1 MASSVHRWLGVG
13 FLTHGNLSSADLC
26 IFDPD
31 AKLLDYHL
39 DDNQLLRL
47 DESQDCP
54 LLQKSDKGFM
64 MSRRWVSCDPK
75 DLAIQ
80 QGTVQFLAV
89 ASERPLVAGV
99 SLQENGVVT
108 EQAFARVI
116 PPVMPQSEAHDIG
129 LFSYDF
135 VTAGVEVP
143 GALTTLWCELQP
155 IPDVLLQRVHH
166 LVKLEPIIPDSPYD
180 RLVHHVRLQKCDL
193 LESAAFSGPCSDR
206 HFVPEHVRRC
216 QTVQA
221 AWVLGTEAI
230 VLPPEAGIRIGGR
243 GTVHYNNPNLTTG
256 IIDSSGLRLSFT
268 PELRPFDA
276 AMMAVGTHWSDSMMI
291 PPGQLD
297 FPLTGFCTP
306 ECTSAFPSTGIK
318 IFGSLLHAHLTVTKI
333 WTSIYRQGRL
343 IGQLNRDDN
352 YWPFWQRLSHF
363 DPPLQILPGDTLATT
378 CLHDTR
384 DRTAPTYSG
393 LGLDEEMCI
402 NYLLYYPAVDIESCR
417 SEVHNASL
425 YDFIEKR
432 MPADANL
439 SSPRTTAGD
448 LAELHW
454 SEDDIVALREL
465 YASAP
470 LNVHCLRET
479 GVAVNEEHD
488 WTNVELPS
496 VTEASL
502 DDPDR
507 THC

>member
-31 AKLLDYHL
+31 AKLLNYHL
-39 DDNQLLRL
+39 DGNQLLRL
-47 DESQDCP
+47 DESQDCRF
-54 LLQKSDKGFM
+54 LQRSNRGFV
-64 MSRRWVSCDPK
+64 MSRRLVTCDPK
-75 DLAIQ
+75 DVAIQ

-99 SLQENGVVT
+99 SLQEDGAMM

-116 PPVMPQSEAHDIG
+116 PPVMPQSEAHDTG
-129 LFSYDF
+129 LFSHDF

-143 GALTTLWCELQP
+143 AALTTLWCELQP
-155 IPDVLLQRVHH
+155 IPGVLLQRAHH
-166 LVKLEPIIPDSPYD
+166 LVKLEPIIPDPPYD

-221 AWVLGTEAI
+221 AWVLGTE
-230 VLPPEAGIRIGGR
+230 
-243 GTVHYNNPNLTTG
+243 VHYNNPNLTTG
-256 IIDSSGLRLSFT
+256 VVDSSGLRLSFT

-291 PPGQLD
+291 PQGQLD

-306 ECTSAFPSTGIK
+306 ECTSTFPPTGIK

-333 WTSIYRQGRL
+333 WTSIYRQALVSTRPSEALRVAG
-343 IGQLNRDDN
+343 
-352 YWPFWQRLSHF
+352 SCK
-363 DPPLQILPGDTLATT
+363 GDTLATT

-393 LGLDEEMCI
+393 LGLVEEMCI

-432 MPADANL
+432 MPPDANL

-448 LAELHW
+448 LAALHW
-454 SEDDIVALREL
+454 GEDDIVALREL

-470 LNVHCLRET
+470 LNVLCLRET
-479 GVAVNEEHD
+479 GVAVDEEHD
-488 WTNVELPS
+488 WTNVGLPS
-496 VTEASL
+496 VPEASQ

-507 THC
+507 TPC